1 MSLQRRFDRAIKKVW
16 RLNTRPD
23 DDILLNLY
31 ALYKQATEGDA
42 GRRAQRRGIKEI
54 AKFRAWKRIRGMTS
68 NEAMIS
74 YCDLVKL
81 LSTDKAAS

>member
-1 MSLQRRFDRAIKKVW
+1 MSLQRRFNRATKKVW

-42 GRRAQRRGIKEI
+42 GGRVQRLSIKEI
-54 AKFRAWKRIRGMTS
+54 VKFRAWKGIRGMTS
-68 NEAMIS
+68 NEAMKA
-74 YCDLVKL
+74 YCDLVTSL
-81 LSTDKAAS
+81 ITDKVAF